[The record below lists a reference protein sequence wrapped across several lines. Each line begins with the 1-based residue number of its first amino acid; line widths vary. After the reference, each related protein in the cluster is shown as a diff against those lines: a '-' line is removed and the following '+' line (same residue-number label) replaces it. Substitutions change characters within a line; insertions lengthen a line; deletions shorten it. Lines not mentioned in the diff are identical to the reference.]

1 MGYRWLEWTSRCTL
15 DTAAPQR
22 TGLTGRGFSRALSRG
37 QMADYSVSTKRGTL
51 RTMKLWGVETSQQQD
66 WVGSRSCH
74 CCGPDCALE
83 GEPGLAKYQRVPC
96 LCCIS
101 HAVNRTMLCST
112 QDLLSQQGATGPTQN
127 PENDR
132 KEMLSTNR
140 SATPS
145 QTQDPKHQS
154 KWNLS

>member
-83 GEPGLAKYQRVPC
+83 GLQSTRECLVCAAFHMLLIERCSAQHKTSSASMEPPVPPKTLKMTEKTC
-96 LCCIS
+96 FQQID
-101 HAVNRTMLCST
+101 
-112 QDLLSQQGATGPTQN
+112 QQLLHKLKTQN
-127 PENDR
+127 T
-132 KEMLSTNR
+132 KASGI
-140 SATPS
+140 
-145 QTQDPKHQS
+145 
-154 KWNLS
+154 